1 MRTCPLMISLGLM
14 FPVGCIA
21 DEPVQTVL
29 FYIVGIG
36 IDGEATVGP
45 LTADI
50 DVSAS
55 EVFES
60 LEFGAM
66 GSYRWDSDPWAFQV
80 DAIYASLAGDKSGS
94 QGFLRSTLDLDQAMI
109 EADVGYQ
116 LGEHFELMVGARY
129 WDFEAEIAL
138 FGSGGAVQRSE
149 GAESWVDPLIGLRV
163 VAPISESWTFIARGD
178 VGGFGVGSDFAWH
191 ASAFLDWRLGK
202 QFSVVFGYRIFD
214 FEFEDGG
221 GADTFD
227 LDLQES
233 GPGIGIALSF

>member
-80 DAIYASLAGDKSGS
+80 DLIYASLAGDKSGS

-109 EADVGYQ
+109 EADMGYQ

-138 FGSGGAVQRSE
+138 FGSGGVVQRSE

-178 VGGFGVGSDFAWH
+178 VGGFGVGSDFTPRPFCTGVWANNSAWS
-191 ASAFLDWRLGK
+191 SAIE
-202 QFSVVFGYRIFD
+202 FSISSSKMAAARKGSISICRR
-214 FEFEDGG
+214 
-221 GADTFD
+221 AAR
-227 LDLQES
+227 ES
-233 GPGIGIALSF
+233 GSPSPSDA